1 MTRALLT
8 LTARQLLGRRRS
20 VFILLLALIPILVA
34 AVYRLGSDQ
43 MNPLPIEFAA
53 GMLDALVIAAVL
65 PIAVMALA
73 TAAFG
78 NEVEDRTLSLLAMK
92 PISRMAIVLP
102 KVAATVLVAGPIVV
116 IAAVVVA
123 ALAVDEAPA
132 RAATAAGVGA
142 LVGVA
147 AYTALFTWAG
157 LVSNKALGF
166 ALVYVLLWE
175 GLMASL
181 ISGVRYLSIRGY
193 TIGIMHG
200 LNEEGLAAFSS
211 RAIELPAALIGAAV
225 VTVVFVYLTV
235 RRLGEMDIP

>member
-1 MTRALLT
+1 MSFPLFT
-8 LTARQLLGRRRS
+8 LSFRQAASPRR
-20 VFILLLALIPILVA
+20 LLLLVLLA
-34 AVYRLGSDQ
+34 GLPVLVSAVAGGSEDGII
-43 MNPLPIEFAA
+43 N
-53 GMLDALVIAAVL
+53 GTLDGLVIATVL
-65 PIAVMALA
+65 PIAVMVLA

-92 PISRMAIVLP
+92 PISRLAIVLP
-102 KVAATVLVAGPIVV
+102 KVAATVLVAGPIAV

-123 ALAVDEAPA
+123 AIAVENEPTQ
-132 RAATAAGVGA
+132 AAVAAGIGV

-181 ISGVRYLSIRGY
+181 ISGIRYLSIRGY

-200 LNEEGLAAFSS
+200 LDGEGLSALSS
-211 RAIELPAALIGAAV
+211 RAIDLTAALIGAAI
-225 VTVVFVYLTV
+225 VTVLFVFLTV

>member
-1 MTRALLT
+1 MSFPLFT
-8 LTARQLLGRRRS
+8 LSFRQAASPRR
-20 VFILLLALIPILVA
+20 LLLLVLLAGLPILVS
-34 AVYRLGSDQ
+34 AVAGGSEDGII
-43 MNPLPIEFAA
+43 N
-53 GMLDALVIAAVL
+53 GTLDGLVIATVL
-65 PIAVMALA
+65 PIAVMVLA

-92 PISRMAIVLP
+92 PISRLAIVLP
-102 KVAATVLVAGPIVV
+102 KVAGTVLVAGPIALV
-116 IAAVVVA
+116 AAVVVA
-123 ALAVDEAPA
+123 AIAVENEPTQ
-132 RAATAAGVGA
+132 AAVAAGVGV
-142 LVGVA
+142 LVGVV

-181 ISGVRYLSIRGY
+181 ISGIRYLSIRGY

-200 LNEEGLAAFSS
+200 LDDHGLAAFSN
-211 RAIELPAALIGAAV
+211 RAIDLTAALIGAAV
-225 VTVVFVYLTV
+225 VTAVFVYLTV

>member
-1 MTRALLT
+1 MSLPLFT
-8 LTARQLLGRRRS
+8 LSLRQAASPRRL
-20 VFILLLALIPILVA
+20 LLLALLAGLPILVA
-34 AVYRLGSDQ
+34 AV
-43 MNPLPIEFAA
+43 A
-53 GMLDALVIAAVL
+53 GPGGDGLINGTLDGLVIAAVL

-92 PISRMAIVLP
+92 PIARVAIVLP
-102 KVAATVLVAGPIVV
+102 KVIATVLVAGPIVV
-116 IAAVVVA
+116 IAAVVVSTI
-123 ALAVDEAPA
+123 AVEEAPA
-132 RAATAAGVGA
+132 QAAVAAAVGV

-181 ISGVRYLSIRGY
+181 ISGIRYLSIRGY
-193 TIGIMHG
+193 TLGVMHG
-200 LNEEGLAAFSS
+200 LDEQAFADFSS
-211 RAIELPAALIGAAV
+211 RAIDLTAALIGAAV
-225 VTVVFVYLTV
+225 VTALFIFLTV

>member
-1 MTRALLT
+1 MSLPLFT
-8 LTARQLLGRRRS
+8 LSFRQAASPRR
-20 VFILLLALIPILVA
+20 LLLLVLLA
-34 AVYRLGSDQ
+34 GLPVLVSAVAGGSEDGII
-43 MNPLPIEFAA
+43 N
-53 GMLDALVIAAVL
+53 GTLDGLVIATVL
-65 PIAVMALA
+65 PIAVMVLA

-92 PISRMAIVLP
+92 PISRLAIVLP
-102 KVAATVLVAGPIVV
+102 KVAATVLVAGPIAV

-123 ALAVDEAPA
+123 AIAVESEPTQ
-132 RAATAAGVGA
+132 AAVAAGIGV

-181 ISGVRYLSIRGY
+181 ISGIRYLSIRGY

-200 LNEEGLAAFSS
+200 LDDQGLAAFSN
-211 RAIELPAALIGAAV
+211 RAIDLTAALIGAAV
-225 VTVVFVYLTV
+225 VTAVFVFLTV

>member
-1 MTRALLT
+1 MSFPLFT
-8 LTARQLLGRRRS
+8 LSFRQAASPRR
-20 VFILLLALIPILVA
+20 LLLLVLLAGLPVLVA
-34 AVYRLGSDQ
+34 AVAGGSGDGVI
-43 MNPLPIEFAA
+43 N
-53 GMLDALVIAAVL
+53 GTLDGLVIATVL
-65 PIAVMALA
+65 PIAVMVLA

-92 PISRMAIVLP
+92 PISRLAIVLP
-102 KVAATVLVAGPIVV
+102 KVAGTVLVAGPIAV

-123 ALAVDEAPA
+123 AIAVENDPA
-132 RAATAAGVGA
+132 QAAVAAGIGV

-181 ISGVRYLSIRGY
+181 ISGIRYLSIRGY

-200 LNEEGLAAFSS
+200 LDGEGLSALSN
-211 RAIELPAALIGAAV
+211 RAIDLTAALIGAAV

>member
-1 MTRALLT
+1 MSFPLFT
-8 LTARQLLGRRRS
+8 LSFRQAASPRR
-20 VFILLLALIPILVA
+20 LLLLVLLA
-34 AVYRLGSDQ
+34 GLPVLVSAVAGGSEDGII
-43 MNPLPIEFAA
+43 N
-53 GMLDALVIAAVL
+53 GTLDGLVIATVL
-65 PIAVMALA
+65 PIAVMVLA

-92 PISRMAIVLP
+92 PISRLAIVLP
-102 KVAATVLVAGPIVV
+102 KVAATVLVAGPIAV

-123 ALAVDEAPA
+123 AIAVENEPA
-132 RAATAAGVGA
+132 QAAVAAGVGV

-181 ISGVRYLSIRGY
+181 ISGIRYLSIRGY

-200 LNEEGLAAFSS
+200 LDDQGLAAFSN
-211 RAIELPAALIGAAV
+211 RAIDLTAALIGAAV

>member
-1 MTRALLT
+1 MSFPLFT
-8 LTARQLLGRRRS
+8 LSFRQAASPRR
-20 VFILLLALIPILVA
+20 LLLLVLLAGLPVLVA
-34 AVYRLGSDQ
+34 AVAGGSEDGII
-43 MNPLPIEFAA
+43 N
-53 GMLDALVIAAVL
+53 GTLDALVIAVVL
-65 PIAVMALA
+65 PITVMVLA

-92 PISRMAIVLP
+92 PISRVAIVLP
-102 KVAATVLVAGPIVV
+102 KVAATVLVAGPIGV

-123 ALAVDEAPA
+123 ALAVENEPA
-132 RAATAAGVGA
+132 QAAVAAGVGV

-181 ISGVRYLSIRGY
+181 ISGIRYLSIRGY

-200 LNEEGLAAFSS
+200 LDGEGLGALSS
-211 RAIELPAALIGAAV
+211 RAIDLTAALIGAAV
-225 VTVVFVYLTV
+225 VTVVFVFLTV

>member
-1 MTRALLT
+1 MSLPLFTLAL
-8 LTARQLLGRRRS
+8 RQAASPRR
-20 VFILLLALIPILVA
+20 LLLLVLLAGLPILVA
-34 AVYRLGSDQ
+34 AL
-43 MNPLPIEFAA
+43 A
-53 GMLDALVIAAVL
+53 GGGEEGIIDGTLDALVIAAVL

-200 LNEEGLAAFSS
+200 LDEEGLAAFSS

-225 VTVVFVYLTV
+225 VTIVFVYLTV